1 MVDFNVLREG
11 MSLGDA
17 YTLEHFIR
25 HDPEGAFF
33 AVLAG
38 DGEQLLVKLVS
49 EQHPEAE
56 RRFDTWQR
64 SRQLRHPHLLHLRDT
79 ARCELAGDNY
89 IYGVFEYPDDI
100 LAQALEQGP
109 LSEPETRGVLEA
121 VVAALRYLHSQ
132 GMVHGAVDPDHI
144 VAVGDNV
151 KLATD
156 ALRESDDLEGHP
168 EDVRQLG
175 ELVRGLRFPEPLSD
189 PLAIIARHA
198 TAADPR
204 QRWTLAEIARVIE
217 SAPTATTVASTMPV
231 TISPAVTPVA
241 RAMPEP
247 VPPIV
252 TSVEPG
258 MTAPVWSAM
267 TPVEPAMQAPVP
279 PVVIPVEPVIPASV
293 QSVRTSVEPA
303 MPASVPPVMT
313 PAEPVMPASFPRV
326 RGKADASSPEGFP
339 KWIIAGVAILL
350 FFILILNLRHKRD
363 VAPDIKP
370 AIAPVASAGRAAVR
384 PIPPPAA
391 TAQPSSR
398 GMWRVIAFTFR
409 SREMA
414 AKKAK
419 QIDARWPGLRAA
431 VFAPKGRRGYYLVAL
446 GNGMNREEATRVQH
460 KARSLG
466 LPHDTYVQNYSE

>member
-1 MVDFNVLREG
+1 MVNFNVLGEG
-11 MSLGDA
+11 ISLGDA
-17 YTLEHFIR
+17 YTLEHFVR
-25 HDPEGAFF
+25 QDRDGAFF

-38 DGEQLLVKLVS
+38 DGERLLVKLVS
-49 EQHPEAE
+49 AQDPGAE
-56 RRFDTWQR
+56 RQFDTWQR
-64 SRQLRHPHLLHLRDT
+64 SRQLRHPHLLHLRDA
-79 ARCELAGDNY
+79 ARCELAGDSY
-89 IYGVFEYPDDI
+89 IYAVFEYPDDI

-121 VVAALRYLHSQ
+121 ALAALRYLHGQ

-175 ELVRGLRFPEPLSD
+175 ELVRSLRSPEPLSE

-217 SAPTATTVASTMPV
+217 SAPAPMTVASAMPV
-231 TISPAVTPVA
+231 TVSPAVTPVA
-241 RAMPEP
+241 PAIPEP
-247 VPPIV
+247 VLS
-252 TSVEPG
+252 TS
-258 MTAPVWSAM
+258 
-267 TPVEPAMQAPVP
+267 TPVEPAMPTPVP
-279 PVVIPVEPVIPASV
+279 SV
-293 QSVRTSVEPA
+293 ATPIEPA
-303 MPASVPPVMT
+303 MRASVPPVMI
-313 PAEPVMPASFPRV
+313 PVEPVMPASVPRV
-326 RGKADASSPEGFP
+326 RREADTRSPGGFP

-350 FFILILNLRHKRD
+350 FFILIFNLRRKRD
-363 VAPDIKP
+363 VASDIKP
-370 AIAPVASAGRAAVR
+370 AIAPVASADRTAIR
-384 PIPPPAA
+384 PIPPPAEI
-391 TAQPSSR
+391 TPPSSR

-446 GNGMNREEATRVQH
+446 GNGMNRDEATRVQR